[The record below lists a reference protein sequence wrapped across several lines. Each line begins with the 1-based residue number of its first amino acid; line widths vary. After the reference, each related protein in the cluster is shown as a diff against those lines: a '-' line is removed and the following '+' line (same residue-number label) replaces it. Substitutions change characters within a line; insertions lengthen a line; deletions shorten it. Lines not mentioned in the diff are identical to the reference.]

1 MKKVH
6 KSDRTNKLHLP
17 RGYSVG
23 RYEIRT
29 VRLENI
35 LDQIWGSRF
44 PLKIKNTPHFK
55 YLTGDKTQL
64 RKYFSLCRGY
74 TWARKGTPNE
84 NMTVDELL
92 LEFEAVINSD
102 KDYLEPPYDSHY
114 IIVRSNWHCIDGLRR
129 ACILLANG
137 VEEAPVAWVS

>member
-55 YLTGDKTQL
+55 YLTETKHNLESTSLSAEVTHGLEKARQTKT
-64 RKYFSLCRGY
+64 
-74 TWARKGTPNE
+74 
-84 NMTVDELL
+84 
-92 LEFEAVINSD
+92 
-102 KDYLEPPYDSHY
+102 
-114 IIVRSNWHCIDGLRR
+114 
-129 ACILLANG
+129 
-137 VEEAPVAWVS
+137 